1 MIPSSGMLIPII
13 DKQPDVKEWTE
24 WHTNLA
30 KLLYLVRSVVLED
43 QEKKR
48 LARKSGNVQPAP
60 IE

>member
-1 MIPSSGMLIPII
+1 MTLIPII

-30 KLLYLVRSVVLED
+30 KLLYLVRSAVLDD

-48 LARKSGNVQPAP
+48 QARKSGNARSAP

>member
-1 MIPSSGMLIPII
+1 MLIPII

-43 QEKKR
+43 HEKKR